1 MSDRETVHCPNC
13 QGTSFDA
20 SHWRSREEKQ
30 RNGGS
35 RPVRCRVCGHR
46 FLAPVGQEDSKVP
59 VAVMVGGAITLALV
73 VLVAVVVAWSRSTP
87 NASDGPDVPEP
98 PAAVVS
104 TAMTPAAMTAAEAGD
119 PDAQYAVA
127 SAMLADSTLSLAY
140 ATKAIGF
147 LQQAAERGHTRAMLR
162 LGLVYRKGIEAP
174 QNYALAAKWIE
185 KSARLG
191 EPQAMLEL
199 GRLHREGVGLPM
211 DLVKAYIWLN
221 RAAAARDTEAP
232 RERAEVAR
240 HLTPTELQQAQD
252 ESTAGHF
259 DSASATVSGAKMGP
273 AAAPTAQ
280 PAASVTR

>member
-1 MSDRETVHCPNC
+1 MSDRETAHCPNC

-20 SHWRSREEKQ
+20 SHWRSRDEKQ
-30 RNGGS
+30 RNAGS

-46 FLAPVGQEDSKVP
+46 FLMPVAQETTTAPVP
-59 VAVMVGGAITLALV
+59 VMLGGAIALVLV
-73 VLVAVVVAWSRSTP
+73 VLVALVAAWSLSTP
-87 NASDGPDVPEP
+87 NASGGPNASDGPEP

-232 RERAEVAR
+232 RERGEVAR

-259 DSASATVSGAKMGP
+259 DSAAATP
-273 AAAPTAQ
+273 AAQ
-280 PAASVTR
+280 PAAPATR